1 VPVTPTAQSAPEY
14 FRQDI
19 QGLRGIAVLLVVIY
33 HTGIALPGGYI
44 GVDIFFVISGFVITQ
59 LLARETA
66 DGYSIRL
73 AKFYSRRIKRILP
86 AVAFAIVGTLFLSIF
101 AMSPFGEQQEI
112 AETARASSLFAAN
125 FYFFLQ
131 DSYWALAENPLRH
144 LWSLAV
150 EEQFYL
156 VFPILI
162 FALHKLKFKVNS
174 TFSKSAFVLIAIV
187 SFVVSYFLSTGNQFL
202 PKPELFAFFGTP
214 WRMWEFLAGSLIA
227 LVKVHDLSR
236 FKSLVTTTSTAALV
250 AIIWAGLEFDSFTAF
265 PGTAALV
272 PVLATAVLLYFGQS
286 KNFLH
291 QITTSRLLVFFGSIS
306 YSWYLWHWPLIV
318 FANRL
323 FPGSKSIAPVV
334 AALLSIPIAIF
345 SLRKLENPIRHN
357 PKVQGRYVLLLAA
370 ICVTVPILTSVATHA
385 IGSTGLGLKEI
396 QSDEPG
402 RASYADIRRCRIDI
416 AVKENSVECIDQSFG
431 PSAKTMMLVGDS
443 AAGSFS
449 DAIAKISNLKGF
461 NFAIYYANSCPLSAK
476 PFAYRENCA
485 ANFAAIA
492 EKIKSI
498 NPDFLVIANM
508 SDLYV
513 SSAGLGTTII
523 DFDGRPAQD
532 PTEALAFWISNW
544 QELVKRDLSSRKTLI
559 IQQPPLS
566 AMREPVLLQKLL
578 SSIQGAKSTGNIFDE
593 RISLDNSDTR
603 NMIVEA
609 EAKLFEDY
617 KNIAVFNPADVLC
630 DAKSCLQTLNGEAL
644 YYDGRH
650 LTVKGSL
657 LMVDGIMKALQP
669 LLANN

>member
-1 VPVTPTAQSAPEY
+1 MPVTPTAQSAPEY

-59 LLARETA
+59 LLVRETA
-66 DGYSIRL
+66 DGSSIRL

-150 EEQFYL
+150 EEQFYV

-214 WRMWEFLAGSLIA
+214 WRIWEFLAGALIA

-236 FKSLVTTTSTAALV
+236 FKSLVTAASTAALGS
-250 AIIWAGLEFDSFTAF
+250 IFWAGLEFDSFTAF

-272 PVLATAVLLYFGQS
+272 PVLATAVLLYFGQT

-357 PKVQGRYVLLLAA
+357 PKIQGRQVTKLG
-370 ICVTVPILTSVATHA
+370 IVCVTLPLLFSFVTQFLSETK
-385 IGSTGLGLKEI
+385 LGLK
-396 QSDEPG
+396 QLRSDTALRTSFSE
-402 RASYADIRRCRIDI
+402 SNNCLIDSLL
-416 AVKENSVECIDQSFG
+416 NIDLSNCSL
-431 PSAKTMMLVGDS
+431 PSPVYKKQTMMLVGDS
-443 AAGSFS
+443 AASAFS
-449 DAIAKISNLKGF
+449 DAIAETTKNYGY
-461 NFAIYYANSCPLSAK
+461 NFVTFYANGCPITVQPLT
-476 PFAYRENCA
+476 YRPECA
-485 ANFAAIA
+485 ANFEIMK
-492 EKIKSI
+492 EKIFMQD
-498 NPDFLVIANM
+498 PDILVIANM

-513 SSAGLGTTII
+513 DGSGLGAII
-523 DFDGRPAQD
+523 RNFEGQAARDRYEGL
-532 PTEALAFWISNW
+532 EFWISNW

-578 SSIQGAKSTGNIFDE
+578 SSIQGAKATGNIFDE

>member
-59 LLARETA
+59 LLIRETERT
-66 DGYSIRL
+66 GQVSL
-73 AKFYSRRIKRILP
+73 GNFFSRRIKRILP

-156 VFPILI
+156 IFPILI
-162 FALHKLKFKVNS
+162 FVLHKLKFKVNS

-236 FKSLVTTTSTAALV
+236 FKSFATTASTAALG
-250 AIIWAGLEFDSFTAF
+250 AIIWAGFEFDSFTAF

-272 PVLATAVLLYFGQS
+272 PVLATAVLLYFGQT

-323 FPGSKSIAPVV
+323 FPGSRSIAPVV

-357 PKVQGRYVLLLAA
+357 PKIQGRYVLLLAA

-396 QSDEPG
+396 QSHDPG
-402 RASYADIRRCRIDI
+402 RASYANIRGCRIDI

-443 AAGSFS
+443 AASAFS
-449 DAIAKISNLKGF
+449 DSIAETAKNYGY
-461 NFAIYYANSCPLSAK
+461 NFVTFYANGCPITVQPLT
-476 PFAYRENCA
+476 YRVECA
-485 ANFAAIA
+485 ANFEIMK
-492 EKIKSI
+492 EKIFMQD
-498 NPDFLVIANM
+498 PDILVIANM

-513 SSAGLGTTII
+513 DGSGLGAII
-523 DFDGRPAQD
+523 RNFEGQAARDRYEGL
-532 PTEALAFWISNW
+532 EFWISNW
-544 QELVKRDLSSRKTLI
+544 QELIKRDLSSRKTLI

-657 LMVDGIMKALQP
+657 LMVDGIMNALQP
-669 LLANN
+669 LLAN

>member
-1 VPVTPTAQSAPEY
+1 MPVTPTVPTAPEY

-59 LLARETA
+59 LLVREA
-66 DGYSIRL
+66 SDGSSINL

-101 AMSPFGEQQEI
+101 AMSPFGEQQEV

-125 FYFFLQ
+125 FYFYRQ
-131 DSYWALAENPLRH
+131 ASYWALEENPLRH

-150 EEQFYL
+150 EEQFYI
-156 VFPILI
+156 VFPLLI
-162 FALHKLKFKVNS
+162 FA
-174 TFSKSAFVLIAIV
+174 FSKLRIKLDSSLIKCVFLLIALG
-187 SFVVSYFLSTGNQFL
+187 SFLISYFLSFGYQLRND
-202 PKPELFAFFGTP
+202 PELFAFFGTP
-214 WRMWEFLAGSLIA
+214 WRMWEFLAGALIA
-227 LVKVHDLSR
+227 LVKVRDLSR
-236 FKSLVTTTSTAALV
+236 FKSLVTATSTAALG
-250 AIIWAGLEFDSFTAF
+250 AIIWAVLEFDSFTTF

-272 PVLATAVLLYFGQS
+272 PVFATAVLLYFGQT

-318 FANRL
+318 FANRI
-323 FPGSKSIAPVV
+323 FPGSKSVAPVV
-334 AALLSIPIAIF
+334 AALLAIPVAIF
-345 SLRKLENPIRHN
+345 SLRNLENPVRHN
-357 PKVQGRYVLLLAA
+357 PKIQGRYVLLLAA

-385 IGSTGLGLKEI
+385 IANTGLGLKEI

-402 RASYADIRRCRIDI
+402 RVSYADARGCRIDI
-416 AVKENSVECIDQSFG
+416 AVKDDSIECANQSFG
-431 PSAKTMMLVGDS
+431 PSAKTVMLVGDS

-449 DAIAKISNLKGF
+449 DAIAKISDLKGF
-461 NFAIYYANSCPLSAK
+461 NFVVYYANSCPLSAK

-485 ANFAAIA
+485 ANFAAVA
-492 EKIKSI
+492 EKIKSAK
-498 NPDFLVIANM
+498 PDFLVIANM

-513 SSAGLGTTII
+513 RSAGLGKTIVN
-523 DFDGRPAQD
+523 FDGKPAQD
-532 PTEALAFWISNW
+532 TEEALAFWAANW
-544 QELVKRDLSSRKTLI
+544 QELIAQDLMSQKTLV
-559 IQQPPLS
+559 IQQPPIS
-566 AMREPVLLQKLL
+566 DTRELVLFQKF
-578 SSIQGAKSTGNIFDE
+578 IDE
-593 RISLDNSDTR
+593 RVPLDNSEAR

-609 EAKLFEDY
+609 EARLFEDY
-617 KNIAVFNPADVLC
+617 KNIAVFDPADVLC

-669 LLANN
+669 LLAND

>member
-1 VPVTPTAQSAPEY
+1 MPVTPTAPEY

-59 LLARETA
+59 LLVREA
-66 DGYSIRL
+66 SDGSSINL

-101 AMSPFGEQQEI
+101 TMSPFGEQQEV

-156 VFPILI
+156 IFPILI

-174 TFSKSAFVLIAIV
+174 TFSKLAFVLIAIA

-214 WRMWEFLAGSLIA
+214 WRMWEFLAGALIA
-227 LVKVHDLSR
+227 LVKVRDLSR
-236 FKSLVTTTSTAALV
+236 FKSLVTATSTAALG
-250 AIIWAGLEFDSFTAF
+250 AIIWAVLEFDSFTAF

-272 PVLATAVLLYFGQS
+272 PVCATAVLLYLGQT

-345 SLRKLENPIRHN
+345 SLRKLENPVRHN
-357 PKVQGRYVLLLAA
+357 PKIQGRYVFLLAT

-385 IGSTGLGLKEI
+385 IANTGLGLKEI

-402 RASYADIRRCRIDI
+402 RVSYADARGCRIDI
-416 AVKENSVECIDQSFG
+416 AVKDDSVECANQSFG
-431 PSAKTMMLVGDS
+431 PSAKTVMLVGDS

-449 DAIAKISNLKGF
+449 DAIAKISDLKGF
-461 NFAIYYANSCPLSAK
+461 NFVVYYANSCPLSAK

-485 ANFAAIA
+485 ANFAAVA
-492 EKIKSI
+492 EKIKSTK
-498 NPDFLVIANM
+498 PDFLVIANM

-513 SSAGLGTTII
+513 SSAGLGQTIVN
-523 DFDGRPAQD
+523 FDGKPAQD
-532 PTEALAFWISNW
+532 TEEALEFWAANW
-544 QELVKRDLSSRKTLI
+544 QELIAQDLRSQKTLV
-559 IQQPPLS
+559 IQQPPIS
-566 AMREPVLLQKLL
+566 ATRELVLLQKF
-578 SSIQGAKSTGNIFDE
+578 IDE

-603 NMIVEA
+603 NMIVAA

-617 KNIAVFNPADVLC
+617 KNIAVFDPADVLC

-669 LLANN
+669 LLAND

>member
-1 VPVTPTAQSAPEY
+1 
-14 FRQDI
+14 
-19 QGLRGIAVLLVVIY
+19 
-33 HTGIALPGGYI
+33 
-44 GVDIFFVISGFVITQ
+44 
-59 LLARETA
+59 
-66 DGYSIRL
+66 
-73 AKFYSRRIKRILP
+73 
-86 AVAFAIVGTLFLSIF
+86 
-101 AMSPFGEQQEI
+101 MSPFGEQQEI

-150 EEQFYL
+150 EEQFYV

-214 WRMWEFLAGSLIA
+214 WRMWEFLAGALIA

-236 FKSLVTTTSTAALV
+236 IKSLVTTASTAALG

-272 PVLATAVLLYFGQS
+272 PVFATTVLLYFGQA

-291 QITTSRLLVFFGSIS
+291 QVTTSRLLVFFGSIS

-334 AALLSIPIAIF
+334 AALLSIPIAVF

-357 PKVQGRYVLLLAA
+357 PKIQGRYVLLLAA

-385 IGSTGLGLKEI
+385 IGNTGLGLKEI
-396 QSDEPG
+396 QGDAPG
-402 RASYADIRRCRIDI
+402 QVSYADARGCRIDI
-416 AVKENSVECIDQSFG
+416 AVKDNSVECINQSFG

-443 AAGSFS
+443 AASAFS
-449 DAIAKISNLKGF
+449 DAIAETAKNYGY
-461 NFAIYYANSCPLSAK
+461 NFVTFYANGCPITVQPLT
-476 PFAYRENCA
+476 YRPECA
-485 ANFAAIA
+485 ANFEIMK
-492 EKIKSI
+492 EKTFMQD
-498 NPDFLVIANM
+498 PDILVIANM

-513 SSAGLGTTII
+513 DGSGLGAII
-523 DFDGRPAQD
+523 RNFEGQAARDRYEGL
-532 PTEALAFWISNW
+532 EFWISNW

-578 SSIQGAKSTGNIFDE
+578 SSIQGAKATGNIFDE

-609 EAKLFEDY
+609 EAELFEDY
-617 KNIAVFNPADVLC
+617 KNIAVFDPADVLC

>member
-1 VPVTPTAQSAPEY
+1 M
-14 FRQDI
+14 
-19 QGLRGIAVLLVVIY
+19 
-33 HTGIALPGGYI
+33 
-44 GVDIFFVISGFVITQ
+44 
-59 LLARETA
+59 
-66 DGYSIRL
+66 RL

-86 AVAFAIVGTLFLSIF
+86 AVTFAIVGTLFLSIF

-125 FYFFLQ
+125 FYFYRQ
-131 DSYWALAENPLRH
+131 ASYWALEENPLRH

-150 EEQFYL
+150 EEQFY
-156 VFPILI
+156 VIFPILL
-162 FALHKLKFKVNS
+162 FALSKLRMKIDS
-174 TFSKSAFVLIAIV
+174 SLSKCVLVLIAAG
-187 SFVVSYFLSTGNQFL
+187 SFLISYFLSFGYQLRND
-202 PKPELFAFFGTP
+202 PELFAFFGTP
-214 WRMWEFLAGSLIA
+214 WRMWEFLAGALIA
-227 LVKVHDLSR
+227 LVKAHDLSR
-236 FKSLVTTTSTAALV
+236 FKSLVTTASTAALGS
-250 AIIWAGLEFDSFTAF
+250 IIWAGFEFDSFTAF

-272 PVLATAVLLYFGQS
+272 PVFATAVLLYFGET

-357 PKVQGRYVLLLAA
+357 PKIQGRYVLLLAA

-385 IGSTGLGLKEI
+385 IGNTGLGLKEI
-396 QSDEPG
+396 QGDAPG
-402 RASYADIRRCRIDI
+402 QVSYADARGCRIDI

-461 NFAIYYANSCPLSAK
+461 NFAVYYANSCPLSAK

-513 SSAGLGTTII
+513 SSAGLGKTIV
-523 DFDGRPAQD
+523 DFDGKPARN
-532 PTEALAFWISNW
+532 TEEALAFWTANW
-544 QELVKRDLSSRKTLI
+544 QDLVAQDLRSQKTLV
-559 IQQPPLS
+559 IQQPPIS
-566 AMREPVLLQKLL
+566 ATRELVLLQKF
-578 SSIQGAKSTGNIFDE
+578 IDE

-669 LLANN
+669 QLANK

>member
-1 VPVTPTAQSAPEY
+1 MPVTPTVPTAPEY

-59 LLARETA
+59 LLVREA
-66 DGYSIRL
+66 SDGSSIHL

-101 AMSPFGEQQEI
+101 AMSPFGEQQEV

-156 VFPILI
+156 IFPILI

-174 TFSKSAFVLIAIV
+174 TFSKLAFVLIAIA

-214 WRMWEFLAGSLIA
+214 WRMWEFLAGALIA
-227 LVKVHDLSR
+227 LVKVRDLSR
-236 FKSLVTTTSTAALV
+236 FKSLVTATSTAALG
-250 AIIWAGLEFDSFTAF
+250 AIIWAVLEFDSFTAF

-272 PVLATAVLLYFGQS
+272 PVFATAVLLYFGQT

-345 SLRKLENPIRHN
+345 SLRKLENPVRHN
-357 PKVQGRYVLLLAA
+357 PKIQGKYVLLLAT

-385 IGSTGLGLKEI
+385 IANTGLGLKEI

-402 RASYADIRRCRIDI
+402 RVSYADARGCRIDI
-416 AVKENSVECIDQSFG
+416 PVKDDSVECANQSFG
-431 PSAKTMMLVGDS
+431 LSAKTIMLVGDS

-449 DAIAKISNLKGF
+449 DAIAKISDLKGF
-461 NFAIYYANSCPLSAK
+461 NFVVYYANSCPLSAK

-485 ANFAAIA
+485 ANFAAVA
-492 EKIKSI
+492 EKIKSTK
-498 NPDFLVIANM
+498 PDFLVIANM

-513 SSAGLGTTII
+513 SSAGLGQTIVN
-523 DFDGRPAQD
+523 FDGKPAQD
-532 PTEALAFWISNW
+532 TEEALEFWAANW
-544 QELVKRDLSSRKTLI
+544 QELIAQDLRSQKTLV
-559 IQQPPLS
+559 IQQPPIS
-566 AMREPVLLQKLL
+566 ATRELVLLQKF
-578 SSIQGAKSTGNIFDE
+578 IDE

-617 KNIAVFNPADVLC
+617 KNIAVFDPADVLC

-669 LLANN
+669 LLAND

>member
-1 VPVTPTAQSAPEY
+1 MPVTPTAPSAPEY

-59 LLARETA
+59 LLLRETA
-66 DGYSIRL
+66 DGSSIRL

-125 FYFFLQ
+125 FYFYRQ
-131 DSYWALAENPLRH
+131 ASYWALEENPLRH

-150 EEQFYL
+150 EEQFYI
-156 VFPILI
+156 VFPILL
-162 FALHKLKFKVNS
+162 FALSKFRIKIDS
-174 TFSKSAFVLIAIV
+174 SFSKCLLALTAAGSFLI
-187 SFVVSYFLSTGNQFL
+187 SYFLSFGYQLRND
-202 PKPELFAFFGTP
+202 PELFAFFDTP
-214 WRMWEFLAGSLIA
+214 WRMWEFLAGALIA
-227 LVKVHDLSR
+227 LVKVRDLSR
-236 FKSLVTTTSTAALV
+236 FKLLVTATSTAALG

-272 PVLATAVLLYFGQS
+272 PVFATAILLYFGQS

-318 FANRL
+318 FVNRL
-323 FPGSKSIAPVV
+323 FPTSRSV
-334 AALLSIPIAIF
+334 AAAIASIIAIAFALF
-345 SLRKLENPIRHN
+345 SLKFIENPIRHN
-357 PKVQGRYVLLLAA
+357 PKIQGRYVLLLAA

-385 IGSTGLGLKEI
+385 IANTGLGLKEI
-396 QSDEPG
+396 QSNEPG
-402 RASYADIRRCRIDI
+402 QVSYADARGCRIDI
-416 AVKENSVECIDQSFG
+416 AVKEVSVECTNQSFG
-431 PSAKTMMLVGDS
+431 PSAKTMLLVGDS

-461 NFAIYYANSCPLSAK
+461 NFAVYYANSCPLSAK
-476 PFAYRENCA
+476 PFAYRGNCA
-485 ANFAAIA
+485 VNFAAIA
-492 EKIKSI
+492 EKIKGI

-513 SSAGLGTTII
+513 SSAGLGKTIV
-523 DFDGRPAQD
+523 DFDGKPARN
-532 PTEALAFWISNW
+532 TEEALAFWTANW
-544 QELVKRDLSSRKTLI
+544 QELIAQDLRSQKTLI
-559 IQQPPLS
+559 IQQPPIS
-566 AMREPVLLQKLL
+566 ATRELVLLQKF
-578 SSIQGAKSTGNIFDE
+578 IDE
-593 RISLDNSDTR
+593 RVPLDNSEAR

-644 YYDGRH
+644 YYDERH

>member
-1 VPVTPTAQSAPEY
+1 
-14 FRQDI
+14 
-19 QGLRGIAVLLVVIY
+19 
-33 HTGIALPGGYI
+33 
-44 GVDIFFVISGFVITQ
+44 
-59 LLARETA
+59 
-66 DGYSIRL
+66 
-73 AKFYSRRIKRILP
+73 
-86 AVAFAIVGTLFLSIF
+86 
-101 AMSPFGEQQEI
+101 
-112 AETARASSLFAAN
+112 
-125 FYFFLQ
+125 
-131 DSYWALAENPLRH
+131 
-144 LWSLAV
+144 
-150 EEQFYL
+150 
-156 VFPILI
+156 
-162 FALHKLKFKVNS
+162 
-174 TFSKSAFVLIAIV
+174 
-187 SFVVSYFLSTGNQFL
+187 
-202 PKPELFAFFGTP
+202 
-214 WRMWEFLAGSLIA
+214 MWEFLVGALIA
-227 LVKVHDLSR
+227 SVRFRDFSR
-236 FKSLVTTTSTAALV
+236 FKLFVTAANTAALS
-250 AIIWAGLEFDSFTAF
+250 AIIWASLEFDSFTAF

-272 PVLATAVLLYFGQS
+272 PVLATAVLLYFGQT

-357 PKVQGRYVLLLAA
+357 PKIQGRYVLLLAA

-385 IGSTGLGLKEI
+385 IGNTGLGLKEI
-396 QSDEPG
+396 QGDAPG
-402 RASYADIRRCRIDI
+402 QVSYADARGCRIDI

-461 NFAIYYANSCPLSAK
+461 NFAVYYANSCPLSAK

-485 ANFAAIA
+485 ANFAAIS

-513 SSAGLGTTII
+513 SSAGLGKTIV
-523 DFDGRPAQD
+523 DFDGKPARN
-532 PTEALAFWISNW
+532 TEEALAFWTANW
-544 QELVKRDLSSRKTLI
+544 QELIAQDLRSQKTLV
-559 IQQPPLS
+559 IQQPPIS
-566 AMREPVLLQKLL
+566 ATRELVLLQKF
-578 SSIQGAKSTGNIFDE
+578 INE

-669 LLANN
+669 LLENN

>member
-1 VPVTPTAQSAPEY
+1 MPVTPTAQSAPEY

-59 LLARETA
+59 LLVRETA
-66 DGYSIRL
+66 DGSSIRL

-86 AVAFAIVGTLFLSIF
+86 AAAFAIVGTLFLSIF

-162 FALHKLKFKVNS
+162 FALHKLKFNVNS

-202 PKPELFAFFGTP
+202 AKPELFAFFGTP

-236 FKSLVTTTSTAALV
+236 FKSFATTASTAALG
-250 AIIWAGLEFDSFTAF
+250 AIIWAGFEFDSFTAF

-272 PVLATAVLLYFGQS
+272 PVFATAVLLYFGET

-291 QITTSRLLVFFGSIS
+291 QITTSCLLVFFGSIS

-323 FPGSKSIAPVV
+323 FPGTKSIAPVV

-357 PKVQGRYVLLLAA
+357 PKIQGRYVLLLAA

-385 IGSTGLGLKEI
+385 IGNTGLGLKEI

-402 RASYADIRRCRIDI
+402 RVSHADARGCRVDI

-431 PSAKTMMLVGDS
+431 LSAKTMMLVGDS

-461 NFAIYYANSCPLSAK
+461 NFAVYYANSCPLSAK

-492 EKIKSI
+492 EKIKNI
-498 NPDFLVIANM
+498 EPDFLVIANM

-513 SSAGLGTTII
+513 SSAGLGKTIV
-523 DFDGRPAQD
+523 DFEGRPARN
-532 PTEALAFWISNW
+532 TEEALAFWTANW
-544 QELVKRDLSSRKTLI
+544 QELIAQDLRSQKTLV
-559 IQQPPLS
+559 IQQPPIS
-566 AMREPVLLQKLL
+566 ATRELVLLQKF
-578 SSIQGAKSTGNIFDE
+578 IDE

-617 KNIAVFNPADVLC
+617 KNIAVFDPADVLC

-657 LMVDGIMKALQP
+657 LMVDGIMNALQP

>member
-1 VPVTPTAQSAPEY
+1 
-14 FRQDI
+14 
-19 QGLRGIAVLLVVIY
+19 
-33 HTGIALPGGYI
+33 
-44 GVDIFFVISGFVITQ
+44 
-59 LLARETA
+59 
-66 DGYSIRL
+66 
-73 AKFYSRRIKRILP
+73 
-86 AVAFAIVGTLFLSIF
+86 
-101 AMSPFGEQQEI
+101 
-112 AETARASSLFAAN
+112 
-125 FYFFLQ
+125 
-131 DSYWALAENPLRH
+131 
-144 LWSLAV
+144 
-150 EEQFYL
+150 
-156 VFPILI
+156 
-162 FALHKLKFKVNS
+162 
-174 TFSKSAFVLIAIV
+174 
-187 SFVVSYFLSTGNQFL
+187 
-202 PKPELFAFFGTP
+202 
-214 WRMWEFLAGSLIA
+214 MWEFLAGSLIA

-236 FKSLVTTTSTAALV
+236 FKSLVTTVSTAALG

-272 PVLATAVLLYFGQS
+272 PVFATAVLLYFGQS

-291 QITTSRLLVFFGSIS
+291 QITTSRLLVFLGSIS

-357 PKVQGRYVLLLAA
+357 PKIQGRRVLLLAT
-370 ICVTVPILTSVATHA
+370 ICVTVPILTSVTTHA
-385 IGSTGLGLKEI
+385 IGNTGLGLKEI
-396 QSDEPG
+396 QGDAP
-402 RASYADIRRCRIDI
+402 RRVSYADARGCRIDI

-443 AAGSFS
+443 AASAFS
-449 DAIAKISNLKGF
+449 DAIAEMAKNYGY
-461 NFAIYYANSCPLSAK
+461 NFVTFYANGCPITVQPLT
-476 PFAYRENCA
+476 YRPECA
-485 ANFAAIA
+485 ANFEIMK
-492 EKIKSI
+492 EKIFMQD
-498 NPDFLVIANM
+498 PDILVIANM

-513 SSAGLGTTII
+513 DGSGLGAII
-523 DFDGRPAQD
+523 RNFEGQAARDRYEGL
-532 PTEALAFWISNW
+532 EFWISNW

-617 KNIAVFNPADVLC
+617 KNIAVFDPADVLC

-657 LMVDGIMKALQP
+657 LMVDGIMKSSQP

>member
-1 VPVTPTAQSAPEY
+1 MPVTPTVPSAPEY

-59 LLARETA
+59 LLVREA
-66 DGYSIRL
+66 SDGSSINL

-101 AMSPFGEQQEI
+101 AMSPFGEQQEV

-156 VFPILI
+156 IFPILI
-162 FALHKLKFKVNS
+162 FTLHKLKFKVNS
-174 TFSKSAFVLIAIV
+174 TFSKLAFVLIAIA

-214 WRMWEFLAGSLIA
+214 WRMWEFLAGALIA
-227 LVKVHDLSR
+227 LVKVRDLSR
-236 FKSLVTTTSTAALV
+236 FKSLVTATSTAALG
-250 AIIWAGLEFDSFTAF
+250 AIIWAVLEFDSFTAF

-272 PVLATAVLLYFGQS
+272 PVFATAVLLYFGQT

-345 SLRKLENPIRHN
+345 SLRKLENPVRHN
-357 PKVQGRYVLLLAA
+357 PKIQGRYVFLLAT

-385 IGSTGLGLKEI
+385 IANTGLGLKEI

-402 RASYADIRRCRIDI
+402 RVSYADARGCRIDI
-416 AVKENSVECIDQSFG
+416 AVKDDSVECANQSFG
-431 PSAKTMMLVGDS
+431 PSAKTVMLVGDS

-449 DAIAKISNLKGF
+449 DAIAKISDLKGF
-461 NFAIYYANSCPLSAK
+461 NFVVYYANSCPLSAK

-485 ANFAAIA
+485 ANFAAVA
-492 EKIKSI
+492 EKIKSTK
-498 NPDFLVIANM
+498 PDFLVIANM

-513 SSAGLGTTII
+513 SSAGLGQTIVN
-523 DFDGRPAQD
+523 FDGKPAQD
-532 PTEALAFWISNW
+532 TEEALEFWAANW
-544 QELVKRDLSSRKTLI
+544 QELIAQDLRSQKTLV
-559 IQQPPLS
+559 IQQPPIS
-566 AMREPVLLQKLL
+566 ATRELVLLQKF
-578 SSIQGAKSTGNIFDE
+578 IDE

-603 NMIVEA
+603 NMIVAA

-617 KNIAVFNPADVLC
+617 KNIAVFDPADVLC

-669 LLANN
+669 LLAND

>member
-1 VPVTPTAQSAPEY
+1 MPVTPTVPSAPEY

-59 LLARETA
+59 LLVREA
-66 DGYSIRL
+66 SDGSSINL

-101 AMSPFGEQQEI
+101 AMSPFGEQQEV

-156 VFPILI
+156 IFPILI

-174 TFSKSAFVLIAIV
+174 TFSKLAFVLIAIA

-214 WRMWEFLAGSLIA
+214 WRMWEFLAGALIA
-227 LVKVHDLSR
+227 LVKVRDLSR
-236 FKSLVTTTSTAALV
+236 FKSLVTATSTAALG
-250 AIIWAGLEFDSFTAF
+250 AIIWAVLEFDSFTAF

-272 PVLATAVLLYFGQS
+272 PVFATAVLLYFGQT

-345 SLRKLENPIRHN
+345 SLRKLENPVRHN
-357 PKVQGRYVLLLAA
+357 PKIQGRYVFLLAT
-370 ICVTVPILTSVATHA
+370 ICLTVPILTSVATHA
-385 IGSTGLGLKEI
+385 IANTGLGLKEI

-402 RASYADIRRCRIDI
+402 RVSYADARGCRIDI
-416 AVKENSVECIDQSFG
+416 AVKDDSIECANQSFG
-431 PSAKTMMLVGDS
+431 PSAKTVMLVGDS

-449 DAIAKISNLKGF
+449 DAIAKISDLKGF
-461 NFAIYYANSCPLSAK
+461 NFVVYYANSCPLSAK

-485 ANFAAIA
+485 ANFAAVT
-492 EKIKSI
+492 EKIKSTK
-498 NPDFLVIANM
+498 PDFLVIANM

-513 SSAGLGTTII
+513 SSAGLGQTIVN
-523 DFDGRPAQD
+523 FDGKPAQD
-532 PTEALAFWISNW
+532 TEEALEFWAANW
-544 QELVKRDLSSRKTLI
+544 QELIAQDLRSQKTLV
-559 IQQPPLS
+559 IQQPPIS
-566 AMREPVLLQKLL
+566 ATRELVLLQKF
-578 SSIQGAKSTGNIFDE
+578 IDE

-669 LLANN
+669 LLAND

>member
-1 VPVTPTAQSAPEY
+1 VPVTPTSQSAPEY

-59 LLARETA
+59 LLVRETA
-66 DGYSIRL
+66 DGSSIRL

-86 AVAFAIVGTLFLSIF
+86 AVAFAIVGTLVLSIF

-214 WRMWEFLAGSLIA
+214 WRMWEFLAGALIA

-236 FKSLVTTTSTAALV
+236 FKSLVTAASRAALGS
-250 AIIWAGLEFDSFTAF
+250 IFWAGLEFDSFTAF

-272 PVLATAVLLYFGQS
+272 PVLATAVLLYFGQT

-357 PKVQGRYVLLLAA
+357 PKIQGRYVLLLAA

-385 IGSTGLGLKEI
+385 IGNTGLGLKEI
-396 QSDEPG
+396 QGDAPG
-402 RASYADIRRCRIDI
+402 QVSYADARGCRIDI
-416 AVKENSVECIDQSFG
+416 AVKDNSVECINQSFG

-443 AAGSFS
+443 AASAFS
-449 DAIAKISNLKGF
+449 DAIAETAKNYGY
-461 NFAIYYANSCPLSAK
+461 NFVTFYANGCPITVQPLT
-476 PFAYRENCA
+476 YRHECA
-485 ANFAAIA
+485 ANFEIMK
-492 EKIKSI
+492 EKTFLQD
-498 NPDFLVIANM
+498 PDILVIANM

-513 SSAGLGTTII
+513 DGSGLGAII
-523 DFDGRPAQD
+523 RNFEGQAARDRYEGL
-532 PTEALAFWISNW
+532 EFWISNW

-559 IQQPPLS
+559 IQQPPIS
-566 AMREPVLLQKLL
+566 ATRELVLLQKF
-578 SSIQGAKSTGNIFDE
+578 IDE

-609 EAKLFEDY
+609 EAELFEDY
-617 KNIAVFNPADVLC
+617 KNIAVFDPADVLC

-657 LMVDGIMKALQP
+657 LMVDGIMNALQP

>member
-1 VPVTPTAQSAPEY
+1 MPVTPTAPTAPEY

-59 LLARETA
+59 LLVREA
-66 DGYSIRL
+66 SDGSSINL

-101 AMSPFGEQQEI
+101 TMSPFGEQQEV

-156 VFPILI
+156 IFPILI

-174 TFSKSAFVLIAIV
+174 TFSKLAFVLIAIA

-214 WRMWEFLAGSLIA
+214 WRMWEFLAGALIA
-227 LVKVHDLSR
+227 LVKVRDLSR
-236 FKSLVTTTSTAALV
+236 FKSLVTATSTAALG
-250 AIIWAGLEFDSFTAF
+250 AIIWAVLEFDSFTAF

-272 PVLATAVLLYFGQS
+272 PVFATAVLLYFGQT

-345 SLRKLENPIRHN
+345 SLRKLENPVRHN
-357 PKVQGRYVLLLAA
+357 PKIQGRYVFLLAT

-385 IGSTGLGLKEI
+385 IGNTGLGLKEI

-402 RASYADIRRCRIDI
+402 RVSYADARGCRIDI
-416 AVKENSVECIDQSFG
+416 AVKDDSIECANQSFG
-431 PSAKTMMLVGDS
+431 PSAKTVMLVGDS

-449 DAIAKISNLKGF
+449 DAIAKISDLKGF
-461 NFAIYYANSCPLSAK
+461 NFVVYYANSCPLSAK

-485 ANFAAIA
+485 ANFAAVA
-492 EKIKSI
+492 EKIKSTK
-498 NPDFLVIANM
+498 PDFLVIANM

-513 SSAGLGTTII
+513 SSAGLGQTIVN
-523 DFDGRPAQD
+523 FDGKPAQD
-532 PTEALAFWISNW
+532 TEEALEFWAANW
-544 QELVKRDLSSRKTLI
+544 QELIAQDLRSQKTLV
-559 IQQPPLS
+559 IQQPPIS
-566 AMREPVLLQKLL
+566 ATRELVLLQKF
-578 SSIQGAKSTGNIFDE
+578 IDE

-603 NMIVEA
+603 NMIVAA

-617 KNIAVFNPADVLC
+617 KNIAVFDPADVLC

-657 LMVDGIMKALQP
+657 LMVDGIMKAMQP
-669 LLANN
+669 LLAND

>member
-1 VPVTPTAQSAPEY
+1 MPVTPTVPTAPEY

-59 LLARETA
+59 LLVREA
-66 DGYSIRL
+66 SDGSSINL

-101 AMSPFGEQQEI
+101 AMSPFGEQQEV

-156 VFPILI
+156 IFPILI

-174 TFSKSAFVLIAIV
+174 TFSKLAFVLIAIG
-187 SFVVSYFLSTGNQFL
+187 SFIVSYFLSTGNQFL

-214 WRMWEFLAGSLIA
+214 WRMWEFLAGALIA
-227 LVKVHDLSR
+227 LVKVRDLSR
-236 FKSLVTTTSTAALV
+236 FKSLVTATSTAALG
-250 AIIWAGLEFDSFTAF
+250 AIIWAVLEFDSFTAF

-272 PVLATAVLLYFGQS
+272 PVFATAVLLYFGQT

-345 SLRKLENPIRHN
+345 SLRKLENPVRHN
-357 PKVQGRYVLLLAA
+357 PKIQGRYVFLLAT

-385 IGSTGLGLKEI
+385 IANTGLGLEEI

-402 RASYADIRRCRIDI
+402 RVSYADARGCRIDI
-416 AVKENSVECIDQSFG
+416 AVKDDSIECANQSFG
-431 PSAKTMMLVGDS
+431 PSAKTVMLVGDS

-449 DAIAKISNLKGF
+449 DAIAKISDLKGF
-461 NFAIYYANSCPLSAK
+461 NFVVYYANSCPLSAK

-485 ANFAAIA
+485 ANFAAVA
-492 EKIKSI
+492 EKIKSTK
-498 NPDFLVIANM
+498 PDFLVVANM

-513 SSAGLGTTII
+513 SSAGLGKTIVN
-523 DFDGRPAQD
+523 FDGKPAQD
-532 PTEALAFWISNW
+532 TEEALAFWAANW
-544 QELVKRDLSSRKTLI
+544 QELIAQDLRSQKTLV
-559 IQQPPLS
+559 IQQPPIS
-566 AMREPVLLQKLL
+566 ATRELVLLQKF
-578 SSIQGAKSTGNIFDE
+578 IDE
-593 RISLDNSDTR
+593 RVPLDNSEAR

-617 KNIAVFNPADVLC
+617 KNIAVFDPADVLC

-669 LLANN
+669 LLAND

>member
-1 VPVTPTAQSAPEY
+1 VPVTPTAPSAPEY

-33 HTGIALPGGYI
+33 HTGIAFPGGYI

-59 LLARETA
+59 LLLRETA
-66 DGYSIRL
+66 DGSSIRL

-86 AVAFAIVGTLFLSIF
+86 AVTFAIVGTLFLSIF

-214 WRMWEFLAGSLIA
+214 WRMWEFLAGALIA

-236 FKSLVTTTSTAALV
+236 FKSLVTTASTAALV
-250 AIIWAGLEFDSFTAF
+250 AIIWAGLEFNSFTAF
-265 PGTAALV
+265 PGTAALA
-272 PVLATAVLLYFGQS
+272 PVLATAVLLYFGQT

-323 FPGSKSIAPVV
+323 FPGSRSIAPVV

-357 PKVQGRYVLLLAA
+357 PKIQGRRVLLLAA
-370 ICVTVPILTSVATHA
+370 ICLTVPILTSVATHA

-396 QSDEPG
+396 QSDELG
-402 RASYADIRRCRIDI
+402 RVSYADIRRCRIDLAI
-416 AVKENSVECIDQSFG
+416 DEDSVECANQSFG
-431 PSAKTMMLVGDS
+431 PSAKTIMLVGDS
-443 AAGSFS
+443 AASAFS
-449 DAIAKISNLKGF
+449 DAIAETAKNYGY
-461 NFAIYYANSCPLSAK
+461 NFVTFYANGCPITVQPLT
-476 PFAYRENCA
+476 YRVECA
-485 ANFAAIA
+485 ANFEIMR
-492 EKIKSI
+492 EKIFMQD
-498 NPDFLVIANM
+498 PDILVIANM

-513 SSAGLGTTII
+513 DGSGLGAII
-523 DFDGRPAQD
+523 RNFEGQAARDRYEGL
-532 PTEALAFWISNW
+532 EFWISNW

-630 DAKSCLQTLNGEAL
+630 DTKSCLQTLNGEAL

>member
-1 VPVTPTAQSAPEY
+1 MPVTPTVPTAPEY

-59 LLARETA
+59 LLVREA
-66 DGYSIRL
+66 SDGSSIHL

-101 AMSPFGEQQEI
+101 AMSPFGEQQEV

-125 FYFFLQ
+125 FYFYLQ

-156 VFPILI
+156 IFPILI

-174 TFSKSAFVLIAIV
+174 TFSKLAFVLIAIA

-214 WRMWEFLAGSLIA
+214 WRMWEFLAGALIA
-227 LVKVHDLSR
+227 LVKVRDLSR
-236 FKSLVTTTSTAALV
+236 FKSLVTATSTAALG
-250 AIIWAGLEFDSFTAF
+250 AIIWAVLEFDSFTAF

-272 PVLATAVLLYFGQS
+272 PVFATAVLLYFGQT

-345 SLRKLENPIRHN
+345 SLRKLENPVRHN
-357 PKVQGRYVLLLAA
+357 PKIQGKYVLLLAT

-385 IGSTGLGLKEI
+385 IANTGLGLKEI

-402 RASYADIRRCRIDI
+402 RVSYADARGCRIDI
-416 AVKENSVECIDQSFG
+416 AVKDDSVECANQSFG
-431 PSAKTMMLVGDS
+431 PSAKTVMLVGDS

-449 DAIAKISNLKGF
+449 DAIAKISDLKGF
-461 NFAIYYANSCPLSAK
+461 NFVVYYANSCPLSAK

-485 ANFAAIA
+485 ANFAAVA
-492 EKIKSI
+492 EKIKSTK
-498 NPDFLVIANM
+498 PDFLVIANM

-513 SSAGLGTTII
+513 SSAGLGQTIVN
-523 DFDGRPAQD
+523 FDGKPAQD
-532 PTEALAFWISNW
+532 TEEALEFWAANW
-544 QELVKRDLSSRKTLI
+544 QELIAQDLRSQKTLV
-559 IQQPPLS
+559 IQQPPIS
-566 AMREPVLLQKLL
+566 ATRELVLLQKF
-578 SSIQGAKSTGNIFDE
+578 IDE

-617 KNIAVFNPADVLC
+617 KNIAVFDPADVLC

-657 LMVDGIMKALQP
+657 LMVDGIMKAMQP
-669 LLANN
+669 LLAND

>member
-1 VPVTPTAQSAPEY
+1 
-14 FRQDI
+14 
-19 QGLRGIAVLLVVIY
+19 
-33 HTGIALPGGYI
+33 
-44 GVDIFFVISGFVITQ
+44 
-59 LLARETA
+59 
-66 DGYSIRL
+66 
-73 AKFYSRRIKRILP
+73 
-86 AVAFAIVGTLFLSIF
+86 
-101 AMSPFGEQQEI
+101 
-112 AETARASSLFAAN
+112 
-125 FYFFLQ
+125 
-131 DSYWALAENPLRH
+131 
-144 LWSLAV
+144 
-150 EEQFYL
+150 
-156 VFPILI
+156 
-162 FALHKLKFKVNS
+162 
-174 TFSKSAFVLIAIV
+174 
-187 SFVVSYFLSTGNQFL
+187 
-202 PKPELFAFFGTP
+202 
-214 WRMWEFLAGSLIA
+214 
-227 LVKVHDLSR
+227 
-236 FKSLVTTTSTAALV
+236 
-250 AIIWAGLEFDSFTAF
+250 
-265 PGTAALV
+265 
-272 PVLATAVLLYFGQS
+272 LLYFGQT

-291 QITTSRLLVFFGSIS
+291 QVTTSRLLVFFGSIS

-357 PKVQGRYVLLLAA
+357 PKIQGRHLLLLAA

-402 RASYADIRRCRIDI
+402 RASYADTRGCRIDI
-416 AVKENSVECIDQSFG
+416 AVKEDSVECTNQSFG
-431 PSAKTMMLVGDS
+431 PGAKKMMLVGDS

-461 NFAIYYANSCPLSAK
+461 NFAVYYANSCPLSAK

-485 ANFAAIA
+485 TNFAAIA
-492 EKIKSI
+492 EKIRGI

-513 SSAGLGTTII
+513 SSAGLGKTIV
-523 DFDGRPAQD
+523 DFDGKPARN
-532 PTEALAFWISNW
+532 TEEALAFWTANW
-544 QELVKRDLSSRKTLI
+544 QELIAQDLRSQKTLV
-559 IQQPPLS
+559 IQQPPIS
-566 AMREPVLLQKLL
+566 ATRELVLLQKF
-578 SSIQGAKSTGNIFDE
+578 IDE

-617 KNIAVFNPADVLC
+617 KNIAVFDPADVLC

-657 LMVDGIMKALQP
+657 LMVDGIMNALQP

>member
-1 VPVTPTAQSAPEY
+1 MPVTPTAQSAPEY

-59 LLARETA
+59 LLLRETA
-66 DGYSIRL
+66 DGSSMRL

-86 AVAFAIVGTLFLSIF
+86 AVTFAIVGTLFLSIF

-125 FYFFLQ
+125 FYFYRQ
-131 DSYWALAENPLRH
+131 ASYWALEENPLRH

-150 EEQFYL
+150 EEQFY
-156 VFPILI
+156 VIFPILL
-162 FALHKLKFKVNS
+162 FALSKLRMKIDS
-174 TFSKSAFVLIAIV
+174 SLSKCVLVLIAAG
-187 SFVVSYFLSTGNQFL
+187 SFLISYFLSFGYQLRND
-202 PKPELFAFFGTP
+202 PELFAFFGTP
-214 WRMWEFLAGSLIA
+214 WRMWEFLAGALIA
-227 LVKVHDLSR
+227 LVKAHDLSR
-236 FKSLVTTTSTAALV
+236 FKSLVTTASTAALGS
-250 AIIWAGLEFDSFTAF
+250 IIWAGFEFDSFTAF

-272 PVLATAVLLYFGQS
+272 PVFATAVLLYFGET

-334 AALLSIPIAIF
+334 VALLSIPIAIF

-357 PKVQGRYVLLLAA
+357 PKIQGRYVLLLAA

-385 IGSTGLGLKEI
+385 IGNTGLGLKEI
-396 QSDEPG
+396 QGDAPG
-402 RASYADIRRCRIDI
+402 QVSYADARGCRIDI

-461 NFAIYYANSCPLSAK
+461 NFAVYYANSCPLSAK

-513 SSAGLGTTII
+513 SSAGLGKTIV
-523 DFDGRPAQD
+523 DFDGKPARN
-532 PTEALAFWISNW
+532 TEEALAFWTANW
-544 QELVKRDLSSRKTLI
+544 QDLVAQDLRSQKTLV
-559 IQQPPLS
+559 IQQPPIS
-566 AMREPVLLQKLL
+566 ATRELVLLQKF
-578 SSIQGAKSTGNIFDE
+578 IDE

-669 LLANN
+669 QLANK

>member
-1 VPVTPTAQSAPEY
+1 MPVTPTVPTAPEY

-59 LLARETA
+59 LLVREA
-66 DGYSIRL
+66 SDGSSINL

-101 AMSPFGEQQEI
+101 AMSPFGEQQEV

-156 VFPILI
+156 IFPILI

-174 TFSKSAFVLIAIV
+174 TFSKLAFVLIAIA

-214 WRMWEFLAGSLIA
+214 WRMWEFLAGALIA
-227 LVKVHDLSR
+227 LVKVRDLSR
-236 FKSLVTTTSTAALV
+236 FKSLVTATSTAALG
-250 AIIWAGLEFDSFTAF
+250 AIIWAVLEFDSFTAF

-272 PVLATAVLLYFGQS
+272 PVFATAVLLYFGQT

-345 SLRKLENPIRHN
+345 SLRKLENPVRHN
-357 PKVQGRYVLLLAA
+357 PKIQGKYVLLLAT

-385 IGSTGLGLKEI
+385 IANTGLGLKEI

-402 RASYADIRRCRIDI
+402 RVSYADARGCRIDI
-416 AVKENSVECIDQSFG
+416 AVKDDSVECANQSFG
-431 PSAKTMMLVGDS
+431 PSAKTIMLVGDS
-443 AAGSFS
+443 AAIAFS
-449 DAIAKISNLKGF
+449 DAIAETAKDYGY
-461 NFAIYYANSCPLSAK
+461 NFVTFYANGCPITAQPLT
-476 PFAYRENCA
+476 YRVDCA
-485 ANFAAIA
+485 AKFEIMK
-492 EKIKSI
+492 EKILMRD
-498 NPDFLVIANM
+498 PDILVIANM

-513 SSAGLGTTII
+513 DGSGLGAII
-523 DFDGRPAQD
+523 RNFEGQAARDRYEGL
-532 PTEALAFWISNW
+532 EFWISNW

-578 SSIQGAKSTGNIFDE
+578 SSIQGTKSSGNIFDE

-603 NMIVEA
+603 NMIVES

-617 KNIAVFNPADVLC
+617 KNIAVFDPADVLC

-669 LLANN
+669 LLAND